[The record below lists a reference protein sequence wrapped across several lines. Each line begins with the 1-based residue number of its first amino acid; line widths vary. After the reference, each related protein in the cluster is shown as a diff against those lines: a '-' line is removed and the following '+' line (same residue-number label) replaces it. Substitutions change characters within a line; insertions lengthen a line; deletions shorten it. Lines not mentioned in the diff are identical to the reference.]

1 MFGKRNGPPDQPT
14 PTPVQP
20 SRPATTF
27 APPTARPLNPTQQGT
42 PAMAEN
48 ESTSFRPEI
57 ARRTPD
63 LPGVSR
69 PIIPAVPASAAPP
82 PSSDD
87 KKLIVG
93 RNIVLSGQITAC
105 DKLVVEGRV
114 DATLTESRVIEITS
128 TGVFKGAAEID
139 EALIGGTFEGKLIC
153 RGRLL
158 IRSTGKVKG
167 EIRYGQLEI
176 ELGGELIGDIHTVQ
190 GNALPPV
197 EAPKL
202 GESTASVGASPS
214 SVPQSAPSMAFGA
227 SRGDG
232 SLV

>member
-1 MFGKRNGPPDQPT
+1 MFGKRSGPPEQPPAAQPPKPATAFT
-14 PTPVQP
+14 PAPV
-20 SRPATTF
+20 RPATP
-27 APPTARPLNPTQQGT
+27 APTPISQGT
-42 PAMAEN
+42 VPMADHD
-48 ESTSFRPEI
+48 SSGFRPEV
-57 ARRTPD
+57 ARPSRD
-63 LPGVSR
+63 LPGMSR
-69 PIIPAVPASAAPP
+69 PIAPVAPSAPP

-139 EALIGGTFEGKLIC
+139 EALIGGTFEGTLIC

-158 IRSTGKVKG
+158 IRASGKVKG

-176 ELGGELIGDIHTVQ
+176 ECGGELIGDINTVQ
-190 GNALPPV
+190 GKPLASGAATAAPAPAPAAVVTPV
-197 EAPKL
+197 SF
-202 GESTASVGASPS
+202 STASEG
-214 SVPQSAPSMAFGA
+214 GT
-227 SRGDG
+227 
-232 SLV
+232 LV

>member
-1 MFGKRNGPPDQPT
+1 
-14 PTPVQP
+14 
-20 SRPATTF
+20 
-27 APPTARPLNPTQQGT
+27 
-42 PAMAEN
+42 MADHD
-48 ESTSFRPEI
+48 STSFRPEV
-57 ARRTPD
+57 ARPSRE
-63 LPGVSR
+63 LPGMSR
-69 PIIPAVPASAAPP
+69 PLTPATPSAPP

-158 IRSTGKVKG
+158 IRATGKVKG

-176 ELGGELIGDIHTVQ
+176 ECGGELVGDINTVQ
-190 GNALPPV
+190 GNPIAAEPAPLAVAPTPAPTPAPV
-197 EAPKL
+197 
-202 GESTASVGASPS
+202 TFPS
-214 SVPQSAPSMAFGA
+214 SEGT
-227 SRGDG
+227 
-232 SLV
+232 LV

>member
-1 MFGKRNGPPDQPT
+1 MFGKRSGPPETPPSPQPQL
-14 PTPVQP
+14 QP
-20 SRPATTF
+20 KPAQTSF
-27 APPTARPLNPTQQGT
+27 APPAARPAVPTHAQQGT
-42 PAMAEN
+42 PAMADN
-48 ESTSFRPEI
+48 DSTSFRPEI
-57 ARRTPD
+57 ARPSRE
-63 LPGVSR
+63 LPGMTR
-69 PIIPAVPASAAPP
+69 PLAPATPSAPP

-114 DATLTESRVIEITS
+114 DATLTESRVIEITQ
-128 TGVFKGAAEID
+128 TGVFKGSAEID

-158 IRSTGKVKG
+158 IRAAGRVKG

-176 ELGGELIGDIHTVQ
+176 ECGGELIGDINTVQ
-190 GNALPPV
+190 GKPTAPI
-197 EAPKL
+197 EAPKPADPL
-202 GESTASVGASPS
+202 QVAGTAPVVFPTSHSE
-214 SVPQSAPSMAFGA
+214 
-227 SRGDG
+227 G

>member
-1 MFGKRNGPPDQPT
+1 MFGKRNGPPDQP
-14 PTPVQP
+14 PPPAQP
-20 SRPATTF
+20 ARPATSF
-27 APPTARPLNPTQQGT
+27 APPPTARPLNPTPQGT
-42 PAMAEN
+42 QAMAEN

-69 PIIPAVPASAAPP
+69 PIIPAQAAPAAPP

-158 IRSTGKVKG
+158 IRSTGKIKG

-176 ELGGELIGDIHTVQ
+176 ELGGELIGDINTVQ
-190 GNALPPV
+190 GNVLPPV
-197 EAPKL
+197 EQPRPMADASASVAPAYSAPKA
-202 GESTASVGASPS
+202 E
-214 SVPQSAPSMAFGA
+214 
-227 SRGDG
+227 G

>member
-1 MFGKRNGPPDQPT
+1 
-14 PTPVQP
+14 
-20 SRPATTF
+20 
-27 APPTARPLNPTQQGT
+27 
-42 PAMAEN
+42 MAD
-48 ESTSFRPEI
+48 SDPTSFRPEI
-57 ARRTPD
+57 ARRPTE
-63 LPGVSR
+63 LPGMTR
-69 PIIPAVPASAAPP
+69 PIIAPAAPSAPP

-139 EALIGGTFEGKLIC
+139 EALIGGVFEGTLIC

-176 ELGGELIGDIHTVQ
+176 ECGGELVGDINTVQ
-190 GNALPPV
+190 GQATKPA
-197 EAPKL
+197 EAPAL
-202 GESTASVGASPS
+202 SLTPTPVAPPAAPVQVTFSAPPPEST
-214 SVPQSAPSMAFGA
+214 
-227 SRGDG
+227 
-232 SLV
+232 LV

>member
-1 MFGKRNGPPDQPT
+1 MFGKRSGPPEPPPAPPQPAKPATAFT
-14 PTPVQP
+14 PAPA
-20 SRPATTF
+20 RPATP
-27 APPTARPLNPTQQGT
+27 APSHQQQGSA
-42 PAMAEN
+42 AMADHD
-48 ESTSFRPEI
+48 STSFRPEV
-57 ARRTPD
+57 ARPSRE
-63 LPGVSR
+63 LPGMSR
-69 PIIPAVPASAAPP
+69 PLAPSMPSAPP

-139 EALIGGTFEGKLIC
+139 EALIGGTFEGTLIC

-158 IRSTGKVKG
+158 IRATGKVKG

-176 ELGGELIGDIHTVQ
+176 ECGGELVGDINTVQ
-190 GNALPPV
+190 GNPV
-197 EAPKL
+197 AAEPAP
-202 GESTASVGASPS
+202 
-214 SVPQSAPSMAFGA
+214 VPAPAPVVSAPTPAPVTFPSTEGT
-227 SRGDG
+227 
-232 SLV
+232 LV

>member
-1 MFGKRNGPPDQPT
+1 MFGKRNGPPEPPT
-14 PTPVQP
+14 PAPAQPNRPVT
-20 SRPATTF
+20 SF
-27 APPTARPLNPTQQGT
+27 APPPARPLNPTQQGT

-69 PIIPAVPASAAPP
+69 PIAPVAPAAPP

-176 ELGGELIGDIHTVQ
+176 ELGGELIGDINTVQ
-190 GNALPPV
+190 GNVLPPV
-197 EAPKL
+197 EQPKLAESSANVGAAPAAPSFAPKA
-202 GESTASVGASPS
+202 E
-214 SVPQSAPSMAFGA
+214 
-227 SRGDG
+227 G

>member
-1 MFGKRNGPPDQPT
+1 MFGKRSGPPEPPPSPPAQPK
-14 PTPVQP
+14 
-20 SRPATTF
+20 PATNFST
-27 APPTARPLNPTQQGT
+27 APIRPLNPTPATPQQGS
-42 PAMAEN
+42 PAMADSD
-48 ESTSFRPEI
+48 STSFRPEI
-57 ARRTPD
+57 ARRPTE
-63 LPGVSR
+63 LPGMTR
-69 PIIPAVPASAAPP
+69 PIAPAAPSAPP

-176 ELGGELIGDIHTVQ
+176 ECGGELVGDINTVQ
-190 GNALPPV
+190 GQSAKPV
-197 EAPKL
+197 EAPAPVAAPAPAAPVQV
-202 GESTASVGASPS
+202 TF
-214 SVPQSAPSMAFGA
+214 SAPA
-227 SRGDG
+227 SDNT
-232 SLV
+232 LV